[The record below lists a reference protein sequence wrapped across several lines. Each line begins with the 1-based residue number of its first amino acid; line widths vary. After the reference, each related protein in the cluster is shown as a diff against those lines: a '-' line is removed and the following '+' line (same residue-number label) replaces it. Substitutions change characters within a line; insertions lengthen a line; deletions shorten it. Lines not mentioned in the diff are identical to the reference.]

1 MGRSQPVRTL
11 APVRE
16 RVNKLVAEGLKAL
29 DAAHLA
35 FAESAAC
42 DVLLTC
48 DDRFLR
54 RAQNLDL
61 SLRVLNPVEYY
72 EETIDDGPDD

>member
-1 MGRSQPVRTL
+1 
-11 APVRE
+11 VRE

-35 FAESAAC
+35 FAKAAAC